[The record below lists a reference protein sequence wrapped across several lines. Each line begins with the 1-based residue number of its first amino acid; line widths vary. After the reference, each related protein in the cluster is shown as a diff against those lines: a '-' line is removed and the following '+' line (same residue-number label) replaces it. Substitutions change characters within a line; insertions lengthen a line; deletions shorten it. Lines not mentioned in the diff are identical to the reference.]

1 VLSGLVVGPR
11 MGLISLVASSLVGLG
26 HVAVLAIRR
35 ASLGRPALGSLCSAS
50 DNAESRGIG
59 P

>member
-1 VLSGLVVGPR
+1 MGLV
-11 MGLISLVASSLVGLG
+11 SLVTSSLVGLG

-35 ASLGRPALGSLCSAS
+35 ASLGRPALGGLCSAS
-50 DNAESRGIG
+50 DNAGSRGIG